1 LLRKENIELS
11 NPFNHYQNYE
21 NETNKDAYEYEK
33 RQYIQE
39 ERYREELSREIDREY
54 FGEE

>member
-1 LLRKENIELS
+1 LS
-11 NPFNHYQNYE
+11 SPFNSYQDYE

-33 RQYIQE
+33 RQYERE

-54 FGEE
+54 FGEEEW